1 MDKEVIFSFD
11 DIGNVAESDIENV
24 LEKEN
29 SSLLLDVDV
38 YSIVN
43 QFTLSKNV
51 VPFLTGR

>member
-11 DIGNVAESDIENV
+11 DIGSVAESDIENV

-38 YSIVN
+38 YSIVS

>member
-11 DIGNVAESDIENV
+11 DIGSVAESDIENV